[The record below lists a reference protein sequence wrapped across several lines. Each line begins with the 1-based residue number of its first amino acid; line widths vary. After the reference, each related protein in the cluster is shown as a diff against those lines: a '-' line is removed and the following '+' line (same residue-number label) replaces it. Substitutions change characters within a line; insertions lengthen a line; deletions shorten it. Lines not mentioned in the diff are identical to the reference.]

1 MRVAGPPLFQVS
13 LTDFMGSPGKLMGD
27 FHGNTV
33 IWARGPWGGGVDG
46 VWAAFVTTQFGL
58 ESQLHDFLVVDPGT

>member
-1 MRVAGPPLFQVS
+1 
-13 LTDFMGSPGKLMGD
+13 MGSPGKLMGD

-33 IWARGPWGGGVDG
+33 IWAQGPCGAGEGGFAG

-58 ESQLHDFLVVDPGT
+58 ESQLHDFLAVDPGT